1 MKKKSFTLLVVAA
14 ICSGMMFSSC
24 IGSFGLT
31 NKLLSWNKSLGNK
44 FANEA
49 VFFLFWI
56 FPAYEVSLFLD
67 TIILNSIEFWSGSNP
82 VADTGTKTIETENG
96 TYTVETKTDGY
107 HIEKEGEE
115 KTLDFKFDEQNQ
127 TWSMSSDGVET
138 KLMQYKDADEVVMF
152 LPDGQTMDVELNAEG
167 LTAFREVIE
176 GYSYYAAR

>member
-1 MKKKSFTLLVVAA
+1 M
-14 ICSGMMFSSC
+14 
-24 IGSFGLT
+24 
-31 NKLLSWNKSLGNK
+31 LSWNKSLGNK

>member
-14 ICSGMMFSSC
+14 ICSSMMFSSC

-49 VFFLFWI
+49 VFFLFCI

-96 TYTVETKTDGY
+96 IYTVETKTDGY
-107 HIEKEGEE
+107 HIEKEGEA

-138 KLMQYKDADEVVMF
+138 KLMQYKDGYVPPGRSD
-152 LPDGQTMDVELNAEG
+152 DGCRAEC
-167 LTAFREVIE
+167 
-176 GYSYYAAR
+176 

>member
-14 ICSGMMFSSC
+14 ICSSMMFSSC

-96 TYTVETKTDGY
+96 IYTVETRPMDTISKRKARRKPS
-107 HIEKEGEE
+107 I
-115 KTLDFKFDEQNQ
+115 
-127 TWSMSSDGVET
+127 SSSTSRTRPGAC
-138 KLMQYKDADEVVMF
+138 L
-152 LPDGQTMDVELNAEG
+152 
-167 LTAFREVIE
+167 LTA
-176 GYSYYAAR
+176 

>member
-14 ICSGMMFSSC
+14 ICSSMMFSSC

-82 VADTGTKTIETENG
+82 VADTGPKIIETENG
-96 TYTVETKTDGY
+96 IYTVETKTDRLFLLCCPLMADGF
-107 HIEKEGEE
+107 ESRRLLSLVESNRR
-115 KTLDFKFDEQNQ
+115 FDCP
-127 TWSMSSDGVET
+127 
-138 KLMQYKDADEVVMF
+138 A
-152 LPDGQTMDVELNAEG
+152 
-167 LTAFREVIE
+167 
-176 GYSYYAAR
+176 

>member
-14 ICSGMMFSSC
+14 ICSSMMFSSC

-107 HIEKEGEE
+107 QIEKEGEA

>member
-14 ICSGMMFSSC
+14 ICSSMMFSSC

-152 LPDGQTMDVELNAEG
+152 LPDG
-167 LTAFREVIE
+167 
-176 GYSYYAAR
+176 

>member
-14 ICSGMMFSSC
+14 ICSSMMFSSC

-152 LPDGQTMDVELNAEG
+152 LLDGQTMDVELNAEG

>member
-14 ICSGMMFSSC
+14 ICSSMMFSSC

-96 TYTVETKTDGY
+96 IYTVETKTDGY

-138 KLMQYKDADEVVMF
+138 KLMQYKDAEKWLCSSRTVRRWM
-152 LPDGQTMDVELNAEG
+152 
-167 LTAFREVIE
+167 
-176 GYSYYAAR
+176 SS

>member
-14 ICSGMMFSSC
+14 ICSSMMFSSC

-107 HIEKEGEE
+107 HIEKAGEE

>member
-14 ICSGMMFSSC
+14 ICSSMMFSSC

-67 TIILNSIEFWSGSNP
+67 S
-82 VADTGTKTIETENG
+82 
-96 TYTVETKTDGY
+96 
-107 HIEKEGEE
+107 
-115 KTLDFKFDEQNQ
+115 
-127 TWSMSSDGVET
+127 
-138 KLMQYKDADEVVMF
+138 
-152 LPDGQTMDVELNAEG
+152 
-167 LTAFREVIE
+167 
-176 GYSYYAAR
+176 

>member
-14 ICSGMMFSSC
+14 ICSSMMFSSC

-96 TYTVETKTDGY
+96 IYTVETKTDGY

-152 LPDGQTMDVELNAEG
+152 LPDG
-167 LTAFREVIE
+167 
-176 GYSYYAAR
+176 

>member
-1 MKKKSFTLLVVAA
+1 MKKISFTLLVVAA
-14 ICSGMMFSSC
+14 ICSSMMFSSC

-96 TYTVETKTDGY
+96 IYTVETKTDGY

>member
-14 ICSGMMFSSC
+14 ICSSMMFSSC

-96 TYTVETKTDGY
+96 IYTVETKTDGY
-107 HIEKEGEE
+107 HIEKEGEA

-152 LPDGQTMDVELNAEG
+152 LRTVRRWM
-167 LTAFREVIE
+167 
-176 GYSYYAAR
+176 SS

>member
-14 ICSGMMFSSC
+14 ICSSMMFSSC

-67 TIILNSIEFWSGSNP
+67 TIILNPSSSGAEATRSLIQERRQSKPKTVSTRSKPRQMDTISKRKARRKPSI
-82 VADTGTKTIETENG
+82 
-96 TYTVETKTDGY
+96 
-107 HIEKEGEE
+107 
-115 KTLDFKFDEQNQ
+115 
-127 TWSMSSDGVET
+127 SSSTSRTRPGAC
-138 KLMQYKDADEVVMF
+138 L
-152 LPDGQTMDVELNAEG
+152 
-167 LTAFREVIE
+167 LTA
-176 GYSYYAAR
+176 

>member
-1 MKKKSFTLLVVAA
+1 MYHEKEKFYLV
-14 ICSGMMFSSC
+14 GGSC
-24 IGSFGLT
+24 YLQ
-31 NKLLSWNKSLGNK
+31 
-44 FANEA
+44 
-49 VFFLFWI
+49 
-56 FPAYEVSLFLD
+56 
-67 TIILNSIEFWSGSNP
+67 
-82 VADTGTKTIETENG
+82 
-96 TYTVETKTDGY
+96 TDGY

>member
-14 ICSGMMFSSC
+14 ICSSMMFSSC

-167 LTAFREVIE
+167 LTAFREVLE

>member
-14 ICSGMMFSSC
+14 ICSSMMFSSC

-31 NKLLSWNKSLGNK
+31 NKLLSWNKSL
-44 FANEA
+44 
-49 VFFLFWI
+49 V
-56 FPAYEVSLFLD
+56 
-67 TIILNSIEFWSGSNP
+67 ILNSIEFWSGSNP

-96 TYTVETKTDGY
+96 IYTVETKTDGY

>member
-14 ICSGMMFSSC
+14 ICSSMMFSSC

-96 TYTVETKTDGY
+96 IYTVETKTDGY

>member
-14 ICSGMMFSSC
+14 ICSSMMFSSC

-152 LPDGQTMDVELNAEG
+152 LPGGQTMDVELNAEG
-167 LTAFREVIE
+167 LTAFREVLE

>member
-1 MKKKSFTLLVVAA
+1 M
-14 ICSGMMFSSC
+14 
-24 IGSFGLT
+24 
-31 NKLLSWNKSLGNK
+31 LSWNKSLGNK

-49 VFFLFWI
+49 VFSLFWI

-82 VADTGTKTIETENG
+82 VADTGTKIIETENG
-96 TYTVETKTDGY
+96 IYTVETKTDGY

>member
-14 ICSGMMFSSC
+14 ICSSMMFSSC

-82 VADTGTKTIETENG
+82 VADTGTKIIETENG